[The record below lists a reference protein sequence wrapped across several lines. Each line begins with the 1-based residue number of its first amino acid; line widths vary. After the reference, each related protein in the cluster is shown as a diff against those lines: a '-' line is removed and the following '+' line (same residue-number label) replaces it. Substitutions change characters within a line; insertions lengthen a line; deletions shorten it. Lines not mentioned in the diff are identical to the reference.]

1 MAAADRRILQLL
13 QQDATLSIAE
23 IAARIGLSATPCWK
37 RIQRLEASG
46 IIRRRVALLDPHK
59 LGLAV
64 TAIVSVELANHSS
77 QAIADF
83 ANGRGRHRG
92 VMECY
97 RMAGDIDYV
106 IRVAVPDMPAFDE
119 VWQTPHCCCTLK
131 NATWRFALS
140 RSSQTELPLGR

>member
-1 MAAADRRILQLL
+1 MDAADRRILQLL

-83 ANGRGRHRG
+83 ATAVAGIEE

-106 IRVAVPDMPAFDE
+106 IRV
-119 VWQTPHCCCTLK
+119 
-131 NATWRFALS
+131 
-140 RSSQTELPLGR
+140 